1 VQWGRDPSWCR
12 DIEAGLGTLR
22 FLHRAVFDSLGGWHG
37 PDGLGGFLRM
47 RSSDVDYVDVDDRF
61 VLRDIDSKV
70 DLEQILLDRKCT

>member
-1 VQWGRDPSWCR
+1 
-12 DIEAGLGTLR
+12 
-22 FLHRAVFDSLGGWHG
+22 
-37 PDGLGGFLRM
+37 M